1 MTTLPPDQ
9 KKQICAVMTAGMHEG
24 VPFNRALGLEVIDYA
39 DEEVWM
45 RLPYAPALVGHPA
58 TGILHGGAISSL
70 MDAACGFAIMIKLGR
85 AGSKI
90 ATLDL
95 RIDAM
100 KPAAAG
106 RDVIAH
112 AHCYKVTRHVC
123 FVRGIA
129 YVDDESDPIATA
141 SATFA
146 RKPRRARPGLST
158 ERG

>member
-1 MTTLPPDQ
+1 MTTLPPEQ
-9 KKQICAVMTAGMHEG
+9 KKQICEVMTAGMQQN

-39 DEEVWM
+39 EDAVWM

-58 TGILHGGAISSL
+58 TGVLHGGAISSL
-70 MDAACGFAIMIKLGR
+70 MDAACGLAIMIKLGR
-85 AGSKI
+85 TSSI

-100 KPAAAG
+100 KPADPG

-112 AHCYKVTRHVC
+112 CHCYKVTRHVC
-123 FVRGIA
+123 FVRGVA
-129 YVDDESDPIATA
+129 YLDDPGDPIASA

-146 RKPRRARPGLST
+146 RKPRRAKPDAAPPGA
-158 ERG
+158 